1 MGVKM
6 KLSDIL
12 CENCAIKL
20 KSGTKSEVIR
30 KLCQLLAAS
39 GVGPDAEDLYKA
51 IMAREE
57 IMSTGIGLGIG
68 VPHVRHPSAT
78 RMAAAVAV
86 VEEPMEFG
94 SLDDQPVNIVV
105 MIVSPAG
112 THRQYLKAL
121 AHIALVLKNPDVR
134 QRLLAARDDRE
145 LHEILKSF

>member
-1 MGVKM
+1 M
-6 KLSDIL
+6 KLSEIL

-30 KLCQLLAAS
+30 KLCELLAAS
-39 GVGPDAEDLYKA
+39 GIGLDADDLFQA

-68 VPHVRHPSAT
+68 VPHVRLPAAT

-86 VEEPMEFG
+86 LEQPMEFQ

-121 AHIALVLKNPDVR
+121 AHIALILKNTDVR
-134 QRLLAARDDRE
+134 QRLIAARDDRE
-145 LHEILKSF
+145 LLEIVKSF